1 MARVRRRRRPN
12 TGVQLVQ
19 IAVLLLVLV
28 IILLFRTQIG
38 AGAGNFFS
46 AFRTSDVQLPEQ
58 PSTGEA
64 TPSTTGSPHQP
75 DAAPD

>member
-38 AGAGNFFS
+38 AGAGNFLG
-46 AFRTSDVQLPEQ
+46 AFGTQDIQLPEQ
-58 PSTGEA
+58 PSMGEA
-64 TPSTTGSPHQP
+64 TPSTTGAPHQSEA
-75 DAAPD
+75 D